1 MIKQITLEL
10 CTGNIDDCLA
20 MIDSPVDRFE
30 LNSALELDGL
40 TPTLHTLRTLR
51 SYTDKPIMCMIR
63 PHTAGFTYTEQEYR
77 IMLEDAAEMLEN
89 GADGIV
95 FGFLND
101 GHEIDKTRTAAL
113 ADLAH
118 RYHAEAVFHKAFDLV
133 KDPFTACETL
143 IACGIDRVL
152 TSGTAPDA
160 LSGSPILQQLIRKYS
175 TGIDILPGG
184 GITAEN
190 VRTLIQNTGT
200 NMIHF
205 SAKSR
210 VYQDGMYYRTDIR
223 KTDALFRELENL

>member
-10 CTGNIDDCLA
+10 CAGNIDDCLA
-20 MIDSPVDRFE
+20 LIDSPIDRFE

-51 SYTDKPIMCMIR
+51 SHTDKPIMCMIR

-77 IMLEDAAEMLEN
+77 IMLADAAEMLEN

-95 FGFLND
+95 FGFL
-101 GHEIDKTRTAAL
+101 GERHEIDRTRTAAF

-133 KDPFTACETL
+133 QDPFSACETL
-143 IACGIDRVL
+143 ITCGIDRVL

-160 LSGSPILQQLIRKYS
+160 LTGSSVLQQLIQRYG

-184 GITAEN
+184 GITSEN
-190 VRTLIQNTGT
+190 VRTLIHNTGT

-210 VYQDGMYYRTDIR
+210 VNEDGMYFRTDMR
-223 KTDALFRELENL
+223 KADALFRELENL